1 MFNYYVFKK
10 EKVLNVFNQLSIWLS
25 FQLSIIFLIGIPVT
39 LFFWSIKKR
48 NKAVIK
54 LLSIYWK
61 VSLLFFISLL
71 LLIGKYNYAL
81 VITNISTLLI
91 TASVWFWNDINDE
104 LKEYDFS
111 YPLATTTKVW
121 RWSLT
126 FISLN
131 FLIQSLQNF
140 SCFSFINSDAC
151 VIWLQPSSNL
161 YLILKNLFNFF
172 FGANFTQPIAKFLGL
187 FSLLIYILGLIQWLI
202 IKLPKNGRNS
212 CFSENGKN

>member
-1 MFNYYVFKK
+1 M
-10 EKVLNVFNQLSIWLS
+10 NVINQFSVWLS
-25 FQLSIIFLIGIPVT
+25 FHLSIIFLVGLPIT
-39 LFFWSIKKR
+39 LSLWSTKNR
-48 NKAVIK
+48 NKAINK

-81 VITNISTLLI
+81 VITNISTILI
-91 TASVWFWNDINDE
+91 TISVWFWNDINDE

-111 YPLATTTKVW
+111 YSLTSTTKVW

-131 FLIQSLQNF
+131 FLIQSLLNF
-140 SCFSFINSDAC
+140 SCLSVINSAEC
-151 VIWLQPSSNL
+151 EIWLQPSSNF
-161 YLILKNLFNFF
+161 YILIKSFFNFF
-172 FGANFTQPIAKFLGL
+172 FGANFTQPIAKYFGL
-187 FSLLIYILGLIQWLI
+187 FSLLIYILGFIQWSI

-212 CFSENGKN
+212 NFSENDRN

>member
-1 MFNYYVFKK
+1 M
-10 EKVLNVFNQLSIWLS
+10 NVFNQLSIWLS

-39 LFFWSIKKR
+39 LSFWSIKKR

-81 VITNISTLLI
+81 VITNISTLLM
-91 TASVWFWNDINDE
+91 TVSVWFWNDINDE
-104 LKEYDFS
+104 LREYDFS
-111 YPLATTTKVW
+111 YSLTTTTKIW
-121 RWSLT
+121 RWTIT

-131 FLIQSLQNF
+131 FFIQSLQNF
-140 SCFSFINSDAC
+140 SCLSLINSDAC
-151 VIWLQPSSNL
+151 AMWLYPSSNL
-161 YLILKNLFNFF
+161 YIIIKNLFNFF
-172 FGANFTQPIAKFLGL
+172 FGANFTQTISKFLGL
-187 FSLLIYILGLIQWLI
+187 FSLLIYTLGLLQWSI

>member
-1 MFNYYVFKK
+1 M
-10 EKVLNVFNQLSIWLS
+10 NVFNQLSIWVS

-39 LFFWSIKKR
+39 LSFWSFKKR
-48 NKAVIK
+48 NKAVTK

-111 YPLATTTKVW
+111 YTLATTTKVW

-126 FISLN
+126 FLSLN
-131 FLIQSLQNF
+131 FFFQSFQNF
-140 SCFSFINSDAC
+140 NCFTDINSFTC
-151 VIWLQPSSNL
+151 EIWLQPSKNL
-161 YLILKNLFNFF
+161 YIIIKNLFNFF
-172 FGANFTQPIAKFLGL
+172 FGANFTQPVAKFLG
-187 FSLLIYILGLIQWLI
+187 FFALIIYTLGLIQWSI

-212 CFSENGKN
+212 CFSDNGRN

>member
-1 MFNYYVFKK
+1 M
-10 EKVLNVFNQLSIWLS
+10 NVFNQLSIWLS
-25 FQLSIIFLIGIPVT
+25 FQLSIIFLIGIPIT

-48 NKAVIK
+48 NIAVNK

-61 VSLLFFISLL
+61 ISLLFFISLL

-81 VITNISTLLI
+81 VITNISTLLMTI
-91 TASVWFWNDINDE
+91 SVWFWNDINDE

-111 YPLATTTKVW
+111 YSLITTTKIW

-131 FLIQSLQNF
+131 FLIQSLLNF
-140 SCFSFINSDAC
+140 NCFYFINSASC
-151 VIWLQPSSNL
+151 EMWLQPSSNF
-161 YLILKNLFNFF
+161 YIIIKNLFNFF
-172 FGANFTQPIAKFLGL
+172 FGANFSQPVAKFLGL
-187 FSLLIYILGLIQWLI
+187 FSLLIYTLGLIQWSI

-212 CFSENGKN
+212 CFSENGQN